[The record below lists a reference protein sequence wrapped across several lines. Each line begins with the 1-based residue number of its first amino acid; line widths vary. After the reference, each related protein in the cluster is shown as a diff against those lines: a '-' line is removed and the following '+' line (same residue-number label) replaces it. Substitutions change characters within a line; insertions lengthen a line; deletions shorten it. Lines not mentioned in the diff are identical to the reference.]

1 MSGGPALRQ
10 AGSWLVATPVQ
21 TTEARRSECHERTAV
36 AGMCTPDMSAERP
49 AGSGLH
55 LLKTAEN
62 KASCGCCVV
71 ATKPKVTVDD
81 RGATQKTV

>member
-36 AGMCTPDMSAERP
+36 AGMCTPDMSAECCARN
-49 AGSGLH
+49 GLH
-55 LLKTAEN
+55 PLKTAESV
-62 KASCGCCVV
+62 ALSGSCLV
-71 ATKPKVTVDD
+71 ATRPKPTVHD